1 MTTPVSVLRFITAG
15 SVDDGKSTL
24 IGRLLYDSQALL
36 ADQVAQLN
44 KRSAGGTLDLA
55 SLTDGLEAEREQGI
69 TIDVAYRYFSTPKRK
84 FIIADTPGHEQ
95 YTRNMVTGASTAD
108 AAIVLVDATR
118 LDFEQSPLQLL
129 PQTKRHSTLLK
140 QIGCRHI
147 IIAVNKLDLLDYS
160 QDKFKQIVNAY
171 QHLADTL
178 GLKDVYYVP
187 ISALQGDNIV
197 NPSEHMPWFE
207 GQPLLSLLETLPAAL
222 DEVNEQKAQDAYMP
236 VQRVARQDG
245 SAADDFRGY
254 QGRIEAGVFRIGQRV
269 RVEPSARTSSIS
281 AIYGVKGSVEQAQR
295 GDVVTITLADDVD
308 ISRGD
313 VLVDAESALV
323 PTKFLSATLSWLDE
337 RPLNTARKYWLKH
350 GTQTVYAK
358 VKAIDYVWDMHSL
371 EQTTEATALN
381 MNDIG
386 RVRLSLMKPL
396 AALKYADNRAAG
408 AFILID
414 DATNHT
420 VAAGMIVE
428 TQDQDDW
435 AI

>member
-1 MTTPVSVLRFITAG
+1 MSTTDSVLRFITAG

-118 LDFEQSPLQLL
+118 LDFSQNPLVLL

-140 QIGCRHI
+140 QIGCQHV
-147 IIAVNKLDLLDYS
+147 IIAVNKLDLLDYD
-160 QDKFKQIVNAY
+160 QGKFNQIVAAY

-197 NPSEHMPWFE
+197 NASEHMLWYQ
-207 GQPLLSLLETLPAAL
+207 GQPLLALLESLPVG
-222 DEVNEQKAQDAYMP
+222 DEARVDAPEQAYLP

-254 QGRIEAGVFRIGQRV
+254 QGRIEAGEFAVGQQI
-269 RVEPSARTSSIS
+269 RVEPSARSSVIS
-281 AIYGVKGSVEQAQR
+281 AIYGVKGSVATAKH
-295 GDVVTITLADDVD
+295 GDVVTITLQDDVD

-313 VLVDAESALV
+313 VLVAANSAIV

-337 RPLNTARKYWLKH
+337 RPLNPARKYWLKH

-358 VKAIDYVWDMHSL
+358 VKAIDYVWDV
-371 EQTTEATALN
+371 QTLGQTSDSTDLK

-386 RVRLSLMKPL
+386 RVRLSLMKPI
-396 AALKYADNRAAG
+396 AAMPYAENRAAG

-420 VAAGMIVE
+420 VAAGMIID
-428 TQDQDDW
+428 TQDNDDW